1 MKTHGSTPR
10 SAPKIVVRG
19 LSAGSTRGVLTYGNL
34 SFPCAFGRSGRRV
47 GKREGDGATPLG
59 SFALRHAFYR
69 PDRLPRPVTCLAL
82 CALGPSDG
90 WCDAPTDRNYN
101 RQVEHPYPASAERLW
116 RDDGL
121 YDVVVV
127 MGYNDHPRIVGHGSA
142 VFMHVAGPGL
152 TPTEGCIALARPH
165 LLRLL
170 QAITPGTRIDVSA

>member
-10 SAPKIVVRG
+10 SPPKIVVRG
-19 LSAGSTRGVLTYGNL
+19 LSARSTRGVLTYGNL

-59 SFALRHAFYR
+59 SFALRRAFYR

-82 CALGPSDG
+82 SALGPSDG

-101 RQVEHPYPASAERLW
+101 RPVEHPYPASAERLW

-170 QAITPGTRIDVSA
+170 QAISPGTRIDVSA